1 MGFTEQTVENTG
13 YVGVAA
19 ADSVNHFDVPIRFLF
34 IEGICAGIIDDGT
47 KGMETGTVDYSLCGR
62 DDGDG
67 VVLGEAFEDGFRVPF
82 FVEGQTSCVFRTKKD
97 VYQRE
102 NLLNAGFGL
111 ETGLQILA
119 VIYIEGD
126 ECPVFFEE
134 TNHFYGGVL
143 AKLA

>member
-1 MGFTEQTVENTG
+1 MTEPKVWKRGLWTT
-13 YVGVAA
+13 
-19 ADSVNHFDVPIRFLF
+19 L
-34 IEGICAGIIDDGT
+34 
-47 KGMETGTVDYSLCGR
+47 
-62 DDGDG
+62 DGDG

-111 ETGLQILA
+111 ETGPQILA